1 MRALARTFLERLEGG
16 PLPMDRLFRGSPT
29 VARRRA
35 VCELLDAGLI
45 EHEPPVSHERVVYRL
60 TARGRRRQES

>member
-1 MRALARTFLERLEGG
+1 MRRLALTFLERLEAG
-16 PLPMDRLFRGSPT
+16 PLPMDRLFRGHVT

-45 EHEPPVSHERVVYRL
+45 EHEPPVNHERTVYRL
-60 TARGRRRQES
+60 TAAGRRRLAR